1 MTIRNTR
8 SAWAALAVGA
18 LLLSGV
24 GGSVRAQDN
33 CDDCEP
39 GRWQRFTNWC
49 RGGHCQGGGQCHGRG
64 CSRCRF
70 YRGDGTGMWNHYSAL
85 DGTYCDQRDTRLYSA
100 QGYNVPV
107 AVPLAPVVKNTYN
120 YGWGVPSTRLTR
132 VGAQY
137 NQWYPTTTFSQN
149 GGYLPGSYPIYQ
161 PTDTTQM
168 GAYYVHVP
176 RWGRYPGY

>member
-1 MTIRNTR
+1 MTLRNTK

-24 GGSVRAQDN
+24 GGSVRADDN
-33 CDDCEP
+33 CDDCE
-39 GRWQRFTNWC
+39 GSRWQRFTNWC
-49 RGGHCQGGGQCHGRG
+49 HGGNCHGCRRCRGGYGGGAAYGSG
-64 CSRCRF
+64 AF
-70 YRGDGTGMWNHYSAL
+70 NHYHAL
-85 DGTYCDQRDTRLYSA
+85 NGGYCDQRDTRLYSA

-107 AVPLAPVVKNTYN
+107 AVPLAPVVKHTYN
-120 YGWGVPSTRLTR
+120 YGWGVPSSRLTR

-149 GGYLPGSYPIYQ
+149 GGSLPGSYPIYQ
-161 PTDTTQM
+161 PTDTTQQ